1 MRDYRDFD
9 AQFRE
14 TADERNERLREK
26 RHKRTIETLQA
37 LIYDMSGMLADE
49 FDYLTDEGITD
60 LRRRTANALG
70 TKCPEWLERYRDPA
84 ITGGAK

>member
-9 AQFRE
+9 EQFRE
-14 TADERNERLREK
+14 TPAERNERLRES

-49 FDYLTDEGITD
+49 FDYLSDEGITD
-60 LRRRTANALG
+60 LGGFVEAAKRRYWDREPKVRTLA
-70 TKCPEWLERYRDPA
+70 
-84 ITGGAK
+84 

>member
-9 AQFRE
+9 EQFRE
-14 TADERNERLREK
+14 TPGERNERLREK
-26 RHKRTIETLQA
+26 RLRASIETLQS

-70 TKCPEWLERYRDPA
+70 TKCPEWLECYRDPA
-84 ITGGAK
+84 ITGGAS

>member
-9 AQFRE
+9 EQFRE
-14 TADERNERLREK
+14 TPAERNERLRES
-26 RHKRTIETLQA
+26 RSKRTIETLQT

-49 FDYLTDEGITD
+49 FDYLTDEGLTD

-70 TKCPEWLERYRDPA
+70 AKCPEWLEQFRDPA

>member
-9 AQFRE
+9 EQFRE
-14 TADERNERLREK
+14 TPAERNERLRES
-26 RHKRTIETLQA
+26 RHKRTIETLQT

-49 FDYLTDEGITD
+49 FDYLSDEGITD